1 MENQY
6 NHQNREPVS
15 PEVELNNAVR
25 YGSIET
31 VQQLLK
37 DGRDINSKVKGGWT
51 PLHSAVQRNKEDIV
65 YLLLREGADPQPRK
79 DNGATPFILAGIN
92 GNVNLLKLFL
102 EKGSDI
108 NECDINGFTAFMEAA
123 WYGKEEALRFLYE
136 NGADVNLGRVVD
148 EEKKALN
155 KGGVTALM
163 DAAKQGHV
171 TVVEAL
177 VKEMNA
183 DVNICDNQ
191 GRNAL
196 IHAFHLGEDKNWKKD
211 KEDIVL
217 FLLERGADLTKRDES
232 GKTTL
237 ILAVERQSQVVVEAI
252 LDRNEVDVDDAD
264 KNSRTALMIAVETKN
279 YDIARVLCE
288 KGARTDIGNLLEIA
302 SQSYNNEKIIELLQQ
317 FGSSHIP
324 SQPMVKWT
332 SSSIRWGL
340 QLQDLYGRYRP
351 MIGKLKIFQYQDFR
365 IQRNS
370 QGGVYLGLY
379 DGEAVAVKIFCID
392 AENAEREKTCLEK
405 CRTSNH
411 LMKFCGWE
419 ERKNCLYLCLS
430 LCERTLEEYFKMGDK
445 ADMRSNDIL
454 KTVFL
459 SVKELHEF
467 GFGHQDLHPS
477 NILIDVTGKI
487 FLADFDKCR
496 KITGDDHKDHII
508 SKDLQDL
515 EKLAVYVA
523 MRGRAQFEDLPTE
536 CPIDVDDRMEIDDL
550 RERLNSLEECIPV
563 CDQLEHL
570 LQHPYFWS
578 KQMKYRVLRDVGNE
592 SDIKARNTKQH
603 NEDSELLKALNREE
617 HPFMDWTKK
626 INEEF
631 LNCMAD
637 PFSERDKK
645 KKNRPKKSYENC
657 VTDLLKLI
665 RHTGEHLKEKD
676 EQVKD
681 IVGEPAD
688 YFLNLFPNLTIY
700 VYRCLYNTQYAK
712 HFPNAQNPSPL

>member
-1 MENQY
+1 MESQY
-6 NHQNREPVS
+6 NHHNQEPANT
-15 PEVELNNAVR
+15 EMELNNAVR

-31 VQQLLK
+31 VQQLLE
-37 DGRDINSKVKGGWT
+37 DGGDVNSKVKDGWT
-51 PLHSAVQRNKEDIV
+51 PLHSAVQRNNEAIV
-65 YLLLREGADPQPRK
+65 YLLLRKGADPHVKK
-79 DNGATPFILAGIN
+79 DNGATPFILAGIK

-136 NGADVNLGRVVD
+136 SGADVNLGRVVD

-163 DAAKQGHV
+163 DAAKQGHI

-196 IHAFHLGEDKNWKKD
+196 IHAFHIGEAKDWKKD
-211 KEDIVL
+211 KEDIVI
-217 FLLERGADLTKRDES
+217 FLLEHGADVTKRDES

-252 LDRNEVDVDDAD
+252 LDKNEVDIDDAD

-279 YDIARVLCE
+279 YEIAKVLCE

-302 SQSYNNEKIIELLQQ
+302 SQTYNNEKIIELLQQ
-317 FGSSHIP
+317 FGSLHIS
-324 SQPMVKWT
+324 SQPMVKWKP
-332 SSSIRWGL
+332 SSIRWGP

-351 MIGKLKIFQYQDFR
+351 MIGKLKIFQYADFR

-379 DGEAVAVKIFCID
+379 DGEAVAVKIFCTD

-411 LMKFCGWE
+411 LMTFCGWE

-430 LCERTLEEYFKMGDK
+430 LCERTLEEYFKMDDN
-445 ADMRSNDIL
+445 ADMSSKDIL

-459 SVKELHEF
+459 AVKELHEF

-496 KITGDDHKDHII
+496 KITADDQKDHII
-508 SKDLQDL
+508 SEDLQGL
-515 EKLAVYVA
+515 RHLILYIA
-523 MRGRAQFEDLPTE
+523 MRGKICFEALPKW
-536 CPIDVDDRMEIDDL
+536 CPEDIADCMEIDDL
-550 RERLNSLEECIPV
+550 YRSLELPDKNIKV
-563 CDQLEHL
+563 SEHL
-570 LQHPYFWS
+570 GHLIYHPYFWNEA
-578 KQMKYRVLRDVGNE
+578 MKYGVLTKVGNE
-592 SDIKARNTKQH
+592 SDIKTRNTKHH
-603 NEDSELLKALNREE
+603 NNTSEILKVLNCED
-617 HPFMDWTKK
+617 HPFKGWTQKG
-626 INEEF
+626 EEYSQGSSRIF
-631 LNCMAD
+631 FETLSKFNH
-637 PFSERDKK
+637 F
-645 KKNRPKKSYENC
+645 
-657 VTDLLKLI
+657 
-665 RHTGEHLKEKD
+665 
-676 EQVKD
+676 
-681 IVGEPAD
+681 
-688 YFLNLFPNLTIY
+688 
-700 VYRCLYNTQYAK
+700 CL
-712 HFPNAQNPSPL
+712 PEVE

>member
-6 NHQNREPVS
+6 NHHNREPVS

-123 WYGKEEALRFLYE
+123 WYGKEAALRFLYE

-171 TVVEAL
+171 AVVEAL

-196 IHAFHLGEDKNWKKD
+196 IQAFHLGEDKNWKKD

-217 FLLERGADLTKRDES
+217 FLLERGTDLTKRDES

-252 LDRNEVDVDDAD
+252 LDRNEVDIDDAD
-264 KNSRTALMIAVETKN
+264 KNSRTALMIAVEMKN

-302 SQSYNNEKIIELLQQ
+302 SQTYNNEKIIELLQQ

-324 SQPMVKWT
+324 RQPVVKWT
-332 SSSIRWGL
+332 SSSIRWGP

-459 SVKELHEF
+459 AVKELHEF

-496 KITGDDHKDHII
+496 KITGDDQKDHII
-508 SKDLQDL
+508 SEDLQDL
-515 EKLAVYVA
+515 EKLVVYVA

-550 RERLNSLEECIPV
+550 RERLNSLEECIPA

-578 KQMKYRVLRDVGNE
+578 KQMKYRLLRDIGNE
-592 SDIKARNTKQH
+592 SDIKTRNTKQH
-603 NEDSELLKALNREE
+603 NEDSELLKALNCEE
-617 HPFMDWTKK
+617 HPFMNWKEEIHK
-626 INEEF
+626 EF
-631 LNCMAD
+631 LDCMAD

-645 KKNRPKKSYENC
+645 KKNRPKKGYENC

-712 HFPNAQNPSPL
+712 HFPNAQNPSQL